1 MALSARQ
8 LPDPPCFEALQVN
21 QCQHFAGFALIV
33 YLSTHGFDR
42 AVLLIP
48 TWFLLV
54 VWVIAAG
61 MTVAGS
67 VTNDIVGPALLGGL
81 AGLFVISVVSAIVG
95 YVLASVIWDNWI
107 RLRWRRK
114 IRRARDQRHEAST
127 SDTAA
132 G

>member
-1 MALSARQ
+1 MLIA
-8 LPDPPCFEALQVN
+8 
-21 QCQHFAGFALIV
+21 FAGFALIV

-54 VWVIAAG
+54 VWVVAAG

-81 AGLFVISVVSAIVG
+81 VLLIFFIIGGTRGPNRFGPDPIEVG
-95 YVLASVIWDNWI
+95 ED
-107 RLRWRRK
+107 RL
-114 IRRARDQRHEAST
+114 
-127 SDTAA
+127 
-132 G
+132 